1 MKFEEVSF
9 YKPSSFDLTNSN
21 ASSLIALH
29 QYSESNS
36 FSAGRLMSFSV
47 LITPHIVPR
56 NSDKS
61 LIGTLSLFSETN
73 KLFMLSGS
81 NCSQSTFIDYSNSV
95 S

>member
-1 MKFEEVSF
+1 MKFEVESF
-9 YKPSSFDLTNSN
+9 YKPSNFDLTNSN
-21 ASSLIALH
+21 ASSFIALH
-29 QYSESNS
+29 QYSESKS

-61 LIGTLSLFSETN
+61 LIGTLSRFSET
-73 KLFMLSGS
+73 KRLLMPSGS
-81 NCSQSTFIDYSNSV
+81 NCSQRHSIDYSNSV